1 MSEQQ
6 SRGPAVAD
14 RPRLSMSERPRKSFS
29 AAAAAAAAAEAR
41 KSFSASVD
49 LTKIVP
55 KQQQQQK
62 LQQQGNAAR
71 VENSTEKESAVDAR
85 GQDQER
91 SPASPLPKQ
100 LLMPVLPVATVD
112 AIMSASD
119 VRSDNANLGPY
130 LVKLA
135 KSFAAGENPAKAL
148 EYGKRAVSF
157 YEKYMDTDGN
167 TCLDLVVS
175 LHILAALHCRLGQY
189 EEGVPLLER
198 SVQLPDVAKGGE
210 EHALA
215 KFAGH
220 MQLGDT
226 LNLMGK
232 QASALESYH
241 AALALQKNML
251 GDLDPRVGETC
262 HYIAEAHLQAMEFQE
277 AENLC
282 QHALAIHQECSELG
296 CLEEAADRQ
305 LLALVF
311 SASGDHDK
319 ALENLVHASAS
330 LQANG
335 LQVEV
340 AAVHSSIGDEQL
352 ALGRNAEAVL
362 SYQKSLTGFKVL
374 KGEDHTSVA
383 AVYVSLADLYL
394 RSNKPSEAKS
404 YCESALRI
412 YGKQGAGHAPEDV
425 ADGLTDIAAIL
436 EQLNEKEYALRL
448 LKDAL
453 GIQASIPGQQASVSG
468 IEAQMGILYNM
479 MDEFTPALD
488 AFNSAAKKLK
498 EGGMRKTALLGMLL
512 NQMGVACI
520 EVGDIEQAAGL
531 FQEAKSVLEETCGP
545 HHLDTIDVS
554 TNLAGSYDALGRV
567 EDAIKLLEEVVEI
580 KEEKLGTVHP
590 DVHNDQERLQQLLK
604 DVGRTYIHKTRKLE
618 ELLLSARNENH
629 RLK

>member
-1 MSEQQ
+1 MPRRSPWQAFTKAAAKRLPQAYSSKPALLAISRPPADDASSTTKSVSSERPRKSLSEQQ

-29 AAAAAAAAAEAR
+29 AAAAAATVVEAR

-62 LQQQGNAAR
+62 LQQQGDAAR
-71 VENSTEKESAVDAR
+71 VENSTERESAVDVR

-148 EYGKRAVSF
+148 EYRKRAVSF
-157 YEKYMDTDGN
+157 YEMYMDTDGN

-226 LNLMGK
+226 LNRMGK

-262 HYIAEAHLQAMEFQE
+262 HYIAEAHLQV
-277 AENLC
+277 
-282 QHALAIHQECSELG
+282 
-296 CLEEAADRQ
+296 R
-305 LLALVF
+305 
-311 SASGDHDK
+311 
-319 ALENLVHASAS
+319 
-330 LQANG
+330 
-335 LQVEV
+335 
-340 AAVHSSIGDEQL
+340 
-352 ALGRNAEAVL
+352 
-362 SYQKSLTGFKVL
+362 
-374 KGEDHTSVA
+374 
-383 AVYVSLADLYL
+383 
-394 RSNKPSEAKS
+394 
-404 YCESALRI
+404 
-412 YGKQGAGHAPEDV
+412 
-425 ADGLTDIAAIL
+425 
-436 EQLNEKEYALRL
+436 
-448 LKDAL
+448 
-453 GIQASIPGQQASVSG
+453 
-468 IEAQMGILYNM
+468 
-479 MDEFTPALD
+479 
-488 AFNSAAKKLK
+488 
-498 EGGMRKTALLGMLL
+498 
-512 NQMGVACI
+512 
-520 EVGDIEQAAGL
+520 
-531 FQEAKSVLEETCGP
+531 
-545 HHLDTIDVS
+545 
-554 TNLAGSYDALGRV
+554 
-567 EDAIKLLEEVVEI
+567 
-580 KEEKLGTVHP
+580 
-590 DVHNDQERLQQLLK
+590 
-604 DVGRTYIHKTRKLE
+604 
-618 ELLLSARNENH
+618 
-629 RLK
+629 

>member
-1 MSEQQ
+1 
-6 SRGPAVAD
+6 
-14 RPRLSMSERPRKSFS
+14 MSERPRKSFS
-29 AAAAAAAAAEAR
+29 AAAAAAAAEAR

-55 KQQQQQK
+55 KQQQQQQQK

-262 HYIAEAHLQAMEFQE
+262 HYIAEAHLQV
-277 AENLC
+277 
-282 QHALAIHQECSELG
+282 
-296 CLEEAADRQ
+296 R
-305 LLALVF
+305 
-311 SASGDHDK
+311 
-319 ALENLVHASAS
+319 
-330 LQANG
+330 
-335 LQVEV
+335 
-340 AAVHSSIGDEQL
+340 
-352 ALGRNAEAVL
+352 
-362 SYQKSLTGFKVL
+362 
-374 KGEDHTSVA
+374 
-383 AVYVSLADLYL
+383 
-394 RSNKPSEAKS
+394 
-404 YCESALRI
+404 
-412 YGKQGAGHAPEDV
+412 
-425 ADGLTDIAAIL
+425 
-436 EQLNEKEYALRL
+436 
-448 LKDAL
+448 
-453 GIQASIPGQQASVSG
+453 
-468 IEAQMGILYNM
+468 
-479 MDEFTPALD
+479 
-488 AFNSAAKKLK
+488 
-498 EGGMRKTALLGMLL
+498 
-512 NQMGVACI
+512 
-520 EVGDIEQAAGL
+520 
-531 FQEAKSVLEETCGP
+531 
-545 HHLDTIDVS
+545 
-554 TNLAGSYDALGRV
+554 
-567 EDAIKLLEEVVEI
+567 
-580 KEEKLGTVHP
+580 
-590 DVHNDQERLQQLLK
+590 
-604 DVGRTYIHKTRKLE
+604 
-618 ELLLSARNENH
+618 
-629 RLK
+629 

>member
-1 MSEQQ
+1 
-6 SRGPAVAD
+6 
-14 RPRLSMSERPRKSFS
+14 MSERPRKSFS
-29 AAAAAAAAAEAR
+29 AAAAAAAVVEAR

-62 LQQQGNAAR
+62 QQQQDDAAR
-71 VENSTEKESAVDAR
+71 VENSRGKESAVDAR

-91 SPASPLPKQ
+91 RPASPLPMQ

-157 YEKYMDTDGN
+157 YEKCMETDGI

-262 HYIAEAHLQAMEFQE
+262 HYIAEAHLQV
-277 AENLC
+277 
-282 QHALAIHQECSELG
+282 
-296 CLEEAADRQ
+296 R
-305 LLALVF
+305 
-311 SASGDHDK
+311 
-319 ALENLVHASAS
+319 
-330 LQANG
+330 
-335 LQVEV
+335 
-340 AAVHSSIGDEQL
+340 
-352 ALGRNAEAVL
+352 
-362 SYQKSLTGFKVL
+362 
-374 KGEDHTSVA
+374 
-383 AVYVSLADLYL
+383 
-394 RSNKPSEAKS
+394 
-404 YCESALRI
+404 
-412 YGKQGAGHAPEDV
+412 
-425 ADGLTDIAAIL
+425 
-436 EQLNEKEYALRL
+436 
-448 LKDAL
+448 
-453 GIQASIPGQQASVSG
+453 
-468 IEAQMGILYNM
+468 
-479 MDEFTPALD
+479 
-488 AFNSAAKKLK
+488 
-498 EGGMRKTALLGMLL
+498 
-512 NQMGVACI
+512 
-520 EVGDIEQAAGL
+520 
-531 FQEAKSVLEETCGP
+531 
-545 HHLDTIDVS
+545 
-554 TNLAGSYDALGRV
+554 
-567 EDAIKLLEEVVEI
+567 
-580 KEEKLGTVHP
+580 
-590 DVHNDQERLQQLLK
+590 
-604 DVGRTYIHKTRKLE
+604 
-618 ELLLSARNENH
+618 
-629 RLK
+629 

>member
-1 MSEQQ
+1 MPRRSPWQAFTKAAAKRLPQAYSSKPALLAISRPLADDASSTTKSVSSERRRKSLSEQQ
-6 SRGPAVAD
+6 SRGLAFAD

-29 AAAAAAAAAEAR
+29 TDAAVVEAR

-62 LQQQGNAAR
+62 QQQQGDAAR
-71 VENSTEKESAVDAR
+71 VENSTGKESADDAR

-91 SPASPLPKQ
+91 RPASPLPMQ

-157 YEKYMDTDGN
+157 YEKYMETDGN

-262 HYIAEAHLQAMEFQE
+262 HYIAEVHLQV
-277 AENLC
+277 
-282 QHALAIHQECSELG
+282 
-296 CLEEAADRQ
+296 R
-305 LLALVF
+305 
-311 SASGDHDK
+311 
-319 ALENLVHASAS
+319 
-330 LQANG
+330 
-335 LQVEV
+335 
-340 AAVHSSIGDEQL
+340 
-352 ALGRNAEAVL
+352 
-362 SYQKSLTGFKVL
+362 
-374 KGEDHTSVA
+374 
-383 AVYVSLADLYL
+383 
-394 RSNKPSEAKS
+394 
-404 YCESALRI
+404 
-412 YGKQGAGHAPEDV
+412 
-425 ADGLTDIAAIL
+425 
-436 EQLNEKEYALRL
+436 
-448 LKDAL
+448 
-453 GIQASIPGQQASVSG
+453 
-468 IEAQMGILYNM
+468 
-479 MDEFTPALD
+479 
-488 AFNSAAKKLK
+488 
-498 EGGMRKTALLGMLL
+498 
-512 NQMGVACI
+512 
-520 EVGDIEQAAGL
+520 
-531 FQEAKSVLEETCGP
+531 
-545 HHLDTIDVS
+545 
-554 TNLAGSYDALGRV
+554 
-567 EDAIKLLEEVVEI
+567 
-580 KEEKLGTVHP
+580 
-590 DVHNDQERLQQLLK
+590 
-604 DVGRTYIHKTRKLE
+604 
-618 ELLLSARNENH
+618 
-629 RLK
+629 

>member
-1 MSEQQ
+1 MPRRSPWQAFTKAAAKRLPQAYSSKPALLAISRPLADDASSTTKSVSSERRRKSLSEQQ

-29 AAAAAAAAAEAR
+29 AAAVVEAR

-49 LTKIVP
+49 LTKILP
-55 KQQQQQK
+55 KQQQQK
-62 LQQQGNAAR
+62 QQQQDDAAR
-71 VENSTEKESAVDAR
+71 VVNSTGKESAVDAR

-91 SPASPLPKQ
+91 RPASPLPMQ

-157 YEKYMDTDGN
+157 YEKYMETDGN

-262 HYIAEAHLQAMEFQE
+262 HYIAEAHLQV
-277 AENLC
+277 
-282 QHALAIHQECSELG
+282 
-296 CLEEAADRQ
+296 R
-305 LLALVF
+305 
-311 SASGDHDK
+311 
-319 ALENLVHASAS
+319 
-330 LQANG
+330 
-335 LQVEV
+335 
-340 AAVHSSIGDEQL
+340 
-352 ALGRNAEAVL
+352 
-362 SYQKSLTGFKVL
+362 
-374 KGEDHTSVA
+374 
-383 AVYVSLADLYL
+383 
-394 RSNKPSEAKS
+394 
-404 YCESALRI
+404 
-412 YGKQGAGHAPEDV
+412 
-425 ADGLTDIAAIL
+425 
-436 EQLNEKEYALRL
+436 
-448 LKDAL
+448 
-453 GIQASIPGQQASVSG
+453 
-468 IEAQMGILYNM
+468 
-479 MDEFTPALD
+479 
-488 AFNSAAKKLK
+488 
-498 EGGMRKTALLGMLL
+498 
-512 NQMGVACI
+512 
-520 EVGDIEQAAGL
+520 
-531 FQEAKSVLEETCGP
+531 
-545 HHLDTIDVS
+545 
-554 TNLAGSYDALGRV
+554 
-567 EDAIKLLEEVVEI
+567 
-580 KEEKLGTVHP
+580 
-590 DVHNDQERLQQLLK
+590 
-604 DVGRTYIHKTRKLE
+604 
-618 ELLLSARNENH
+618 
-629 RLK
+629 